1 MIGPVVIAS
10 NWEELG
16 TLAAAHPGSPAIVDP
31 EFNEIG
37 TPSTPDRDERSGV
50 PQYAPPLI
58 EYPCS
63 DAQMQSAADETA
75 AATTRVKQCDLGDIR
90 ALELAI
96 LQNIDA
102 ERVHRLLARAE
113 ERTPAAASAILRLI
127 FRRAVE
133 PCLVADLA
141 ADFDVTPRSL
151 QRRCRRLRI
160 AFPKDLLALARVF
173 AVARLLH
180 WSKRPLSAVALA
192 LGFSNDANCYRL
204 LRRVLGSTLS
214 RDMTSDDMDR
224 VEEVILGRTVG
235 PTVSPSGRARIGEG
249 MTSPKPMVEPHPD

>member
-16 TLAAAHPGSPAIVDP
+16 SLAAAHPGSPAIVDP
-31 EFNEIG
+31 DLIG
-37 TPSTPDRDERSGV
+37 ISAPSAPRRDERSGV
-50 PQYAPPLI
+50 PQHAPPLI

-63 DAQMQSAADETA
+63 DAQMQSTGDEMA
-75 AATTRVKQCDLGDIR
+75 AAATRVKQCDTGDIR

-113 ERTPAAASAILRLI
+113 ARTPPAASPVLRLL
-127 FRRAVE
+127 FRRAVG

-141 ADFDVTPRSL
+141 ADFGVTERTL
-151 QRRCRRLRI
+151 QRRCRRLGI
-160 AFPKDLLALARVF
+160 AFPKALLALARVF

-180 WSKRPLSAVALA
+180 WSKRPLSAVAFA

-204 LRRVLGSTLS
+204 LRRVLGNTLS
-214 RDMTSDDMDR
+214 RDITSDDMDR
-224 VEEVILGRTVG
+224 VEEVILRGIVAPARVAG
-235 PTVSPSGRARIGEG
+235 GRA
-249 MTSPKPMVEPHPD
+249 